1 MADSWYEWL
10 QGSPESEAR
19 DQAIQQAEWEK
30 TKASPMYAALRRMQ
44 DTGIYDQE
52 RGTTYDPRALRMNMA
67 SNSFYP
73 RMGTEAWD
81 DEKEAIDYAMAM
93 GQRSRDT
100 ALRAV
105 QEAYQGNYSDA
116 ISLAARSP
124 VAAVYPPASAGTPG
138 AEDDWRPVARKNG
151 VPNSHILAFDIAT
164 DPETY
169 LAAPVRGPMAFV
181 VPAMPYAA
189 ARLGGHGLS
198 KADDVLR
205 AVGRAADQAAY
216 GKGVTTQ
223 LVDDAGEVIRR
234 LRNSPEAPRLRI
246 EYK

>member
-19 DQAIQQAEWEK
+19 DQAIQRAEWER
-30 TKASPMYAALRRMQ
+30 TKVSPVYRALRGMH
-44 DTGIYDQE
+44 DTPIYDRS
-52 RGTTYDPRALRMNMA
+52 RGTTYDPREMRMNMA
-67 SNSFYP
+67 ANSFYP

-81 DEKEAIDYAMAM
+81 DENAAIDYVSNM
-93 GQRSRDT
+93 GARVRDT
-100 ALRAV
+100 GLRAV

-116 ISLAARSP
+116 ASLAARALPS
-124 VAAVYPPASAGTPG
+124 ALYPPASSGTAGS
-138 AEDDWRPVARKNG
+138 ADDWRPVARKNG
-151 VPNSHILAFDIAT
+151 VPESSILAFDIAT
-164 DPETY
+164 NPETY
-169 LAAPVRGPMAFV
+169 INAPVRGPMAMV
-181 VPAMPYAA
+181 VPGLPFAA
-189 ARLGGHGLS
+189 AKLGAKGFS
-198 KADDVLR
+198 KADDIMR

-234 LRNSPEAPRLRI
+234 LRNSPDAPRLRI

>member
-1 MADSWYEWL
+1 MADSWYEWM

-19 DQAIQQAEWEK
+19 DQAIQRSEWER
-30 TKASPMYAALRRMQ
+30 TKSQPLYKALRGMH
-44 DTGIYDQE
+44 DTAIYDDA
-52 RGTTYDPRALRMNMA
+52 RGTTYDPRELRMNMA
-67 SNSFYP
+67 ANSFYP

-81 DEKEAIDYAMAM
+81 DEKAAADYALAM
-93 GQRSRDT
+93 GQRVRDT
-100 ALRAV
+100 GLRAA

-116 ISLAARSP
+116 ASLAARALPSALYTP
-124 VAAVYPPASAGTPG
+124 AAAGTPG
-138 AEDDWRPVARKNG
+138 SSDDWRAVARKNG
-151 VPNSHILAFDIAT
+151 VPEASIMAFDLGT

-181 VPAMPYAA
+181 VPAMPFAA
-189 ARLGGHGLS
+189 AKLGAKGFS
-198 KADDVLR
+198 KADDVMR

-216 GKGVTTQ
+216 GRGVTTQ

-234 LRNSPEAPRLRI
+234 LRNSPEAPRLRV

>member
-19 DQAIQQAEWEK
+19 DQAIQRAEWER
-30 TKASPMYAALRRMQ
+30 TKASPVYRALRGMH
-44 DTGIYDQE
+44 DTPIYDRS
-52 RGTTYDPRALRMNMA
+52 RGTTYDPREMRMNMA
-67 SNSFYP
+67 ANSFYP

-81 DEKEAIDYAMAM
+81 DENAAIDYVSNM
-93 GQRSRDT
+93 GARVRDT
-100 ALRAV
+100 GLRAV

-116 ISLAARSP
+116 ASLAARALPS
-124 VAAVYPPASAGTPG
+124 ALYPPASSGTAGS
-138 AEDDWRPVARKNG
+138 ADDWRPVARKNG
-151 VPNSHILAFDIAT
+151 VPESSILAFDIAT
-164 DPETY
+164 NPETY
-169 LAAPVRGPMAFV
+169 INAPVRGPMAMV
-181 VPAMPYAA
+181 VPGLPFAA
-189 ARLGGHGLS
+189 AKLGVSGAS
-198 KADDVLR
+198 KADDIMR

-234 LRNSPEAPRLRI
+234 LRNSPDAPRLRI

>member
-1 MADSWYEWL
+1 MADSWYEWM

-19 DQAIQQAEWEK
+19 DQAIQRAEWEK
-30 TKASPMYAALRRMQ
+30 TKSSPMYQALRGLQ
-44 DTGIYDQE
+44 DTPLYDKA
-52 RGTTYDPRALRMNMA
+52 RGTTYDPRAMRMDMA

-81 DEKEAIDYAMAM
+81 AESAAIDYAMAM
-93 GQRSRDT
+93 GQRVRDT
-100 ALRAV
+100 GLRAA

-116 ISLAARSP
+116 SGLAARALPS
-124 VAAVYPPASAGTPG
+124 AVYPPSAAGTPG
-138 AEDDWRPVARKNG
+138 SADDWRPVARKNG
-151 VPNSHILAFDIAT
+151 VSEASILAFDIGT

-181 VPAMPYAA
+181 APALPFVAA
-189 ARLGGHGLS
+189 KMGSKGLS
-198 KADDVLR
+198 KADDIMR

-223 LVDDAGEVIRR
+223 LVDDAGEVVRR